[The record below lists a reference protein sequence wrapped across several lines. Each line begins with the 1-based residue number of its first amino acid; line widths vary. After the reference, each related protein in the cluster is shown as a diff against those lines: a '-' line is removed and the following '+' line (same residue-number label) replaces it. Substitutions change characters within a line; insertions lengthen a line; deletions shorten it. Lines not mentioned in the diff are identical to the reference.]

1 MRRRGHPR
9 WYRYGGRHMGPEG
22 PGRMM
27 TEHERHHE
35 DVEAL
40 KEYVAEL
47 RAELERMEERLEELA
62 TPAT

>member
-1 MRRRGHPR
+1 
-9 WYRYGGRHMGPEG
+9 MGPEG